1 MKSKMEI
8 VIDENNTN
16 IKTYIDLIIKFI
28 IFDKTKKEEFILIDR
43 IIG

>member
-16 IKTYIDLIIKFI
+16 IKTYIDLI
-28 IFDKTKKEEFILIDR
+28 TKLNEKRRVYIN
-43 IIG
+43 